1 MTLDLAILLAQTSML
16 FFLAGW
22 LTTGALENLFKPK
35 LNSTY
40 TAEVLDMTRLREDF
54 PEAYTEV
61 SGRRIANP
69 ALQLF
74 LFRLIVAW
82 ELLALIILW
91 IGVVQM
97 VLALFGTTD
106 TETARAWAVLGA
118 MFFTSVWAGFLVA
131 GNWFCYWFG
140 HEGAQNTH
148 FQMTLWGMSVLIFL
162 TIS

>member
-1 MTLDLAILLAQTSML
+1 
-16 FFLAGW
+16 
-22 LTTGALENLFKPK
+22 
-35 LNSTY
+35 
-40 TAEVLDMTRLREDF
+40 MTRLREDF

-61 SGRRIANP
+61 SARRISNP

-106 TETARAWAVLGA
+106 TVTARAWAVLGA